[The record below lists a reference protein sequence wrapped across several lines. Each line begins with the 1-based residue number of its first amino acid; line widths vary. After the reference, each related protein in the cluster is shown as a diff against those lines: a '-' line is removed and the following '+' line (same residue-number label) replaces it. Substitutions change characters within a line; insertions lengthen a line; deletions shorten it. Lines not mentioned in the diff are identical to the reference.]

1 MPQGLNNIMHS
12 VSFLN
17 KIHSSCI
24 LFTGVCSGQ
33 LSETHKEVDSLFFPT
48 PHSVTA
54 HCNLKS
60 SVMGVFTPEKT
71 ESATHQP
78 SPHPSHY

>member
-24 LFTGVCSGQ
+24 LFTRVCSGQ
-33 LSETHKEVDSLFFPT
+33 FSETHKEVDSLFFPI

-54 HCNLKS
+54 HW
-60 SVMGVFTPEKT
+60 
-71 ESATHQP
+71 
-78 SPHPSHY
+78 